1 MKTVDQISRGVA
13 SFYDEEVRPSLSGWK
28 AIAYGVAVG
37 RFAVMLPTLMNQYA
51 AILVPMGIVQDG
63 KVDAEGLAAELRKQM
78 EKSGGMLTFAVMGDT
93 FTFKA
98 ADVDALMRCI
108 ERA

>member
-13 SFYDEEVRPSLSGWK
+13 NYYDEVVRPSLTGWK

-37 RFAVMLPTLMNQYA
+37 RMASRLPVLLEQYA
-51 AILVPMGIVQDG
+51 AILLPMGIVQDG
-63 KVDAEGLAAELRKQM
+63 QVDVEGLAAELRKQM
-78 EKSGGMLTFAVMGDT
+78 EKSGGALTVSIMGDQ
-93 FTFKA
+93 FTFKPV
-98 ADVDALMRCI
+98 DVDTLVRCI

>member
-13 SFYDEEVRPSLSGWK
+13 SFYDAEVRPSLPGWK

-37 RFAVMLPTLMNQYA
+37 RVASRLPVLMDQYA
-51 AILVPMGIVQDG
+51 AILAPLGIVQDG

-78 EKSGGMLTFAVMGDT
+78 DKSGGTLTFNVMGDT
-93 FTFKA
+93 FAFKPS
-98 ADVDALMRCI
+98 DVDALMHHI

>member
-13 SFYDEEVRPSLSGWK
+13 NYYDEVVRPSLTGWK

-37 RFAVMLPTLMNQYA
+37 RFAVMLPTLLSQYA

-63 KVDAEGLAAELRKQM
+63 KVDMEGLATELRKQM
-78 EKSGGMLTFAVMGDT
+78 DKSGGALKFAIMGDT

>member
-1 MKTVDQISRGVA
+1 MKTADQIGRGVA
-13 SFYDEEVRPSLSGWK
+13 DFFDTEIRPSLTGFK

-37 RFAVMLPTLMNQYA
+37 RVASRLPVLLDQYA

-78 EKSGGMLTFAVMGDT
+78 DKSGGALTFSILGDT

-98 ADVDALMRCI
+98 SDVDALMRCI

>member
-13 SFYDEEVRPSLSGWK
+13 NFFDTEVRPSLSGWK

-37 RFAVMLPTLMNQYA
+37 RIAGRLPVLMEQYA
-51 AILVPMGIVQDG
+51 AVLSPLGIVQDG
-63 KVDAEGLAAELRKQM
+63 MVDVEGLATELRSQM
-78 EKSGGMLTFAVMGDT
+78 EKSGGVLNIPIMGDV
-93 FTFKA
+93 FTFKPH
-98 ADVDALMRCI
+98 DVDTLVRCI